1 MAAETT
7 TTARVLSPT
16 FRAGARDA
24 VPFALAGFAVA
35 ISFGIAARSA
45 GVPALATIAMSAFVY
60 AGAAQFAAV
69 AILAQG
75 GSVAAAVLAAV
86 LMNARYIAMGV
97 SIGPSLKG
105 GRLRRAL
112 EGQSVVDASWALA
125 NRGDGRFDRH
135 TLFGSSAPQYVTW
148 LSGTI
153 IGVIAGSALPDPE
166 ALGID
171 AVFPAF
177 FLALLVAE
185 LRTAEASAVAVGG
198 AIVAVVLGLLAPAG
212 VGVLAASD
220 IALAGLRP
228 VGDGDREPAA

>member
-7 TTARVLSPT
+7 TTARVLSTT
-16 FRAGARDA
+16 FRAAARDA

-97 SIGPSLKG
+97 AIGPSLKG
-105 GRLRRAL
+105 GPMRRAL

-125 NRGDGRFDRH
+125 NKGDGRFDRH
-135 TLFGSSAPQYVTW
+135 VLFGSSALQYVTW
-148 LSGTI
+148 LSGTVV
-153 IGVIAGSALPDPE
+153 GVLAGSALPDPE

-177 FLALLVAE
+177 FLALLVGE
-185 LRTAEASAVAVGG
+185 LRSREATVVAILG
-198 AIVAVVLGLLAPAG
+198 AIVAVALGLGAPPG
-212 VGVLAASD
+212 VGILAGSLVAF
-220 IALAGLRP
+220 IALRSASG
-228 VGDGDREPAA
+228 AAVTP